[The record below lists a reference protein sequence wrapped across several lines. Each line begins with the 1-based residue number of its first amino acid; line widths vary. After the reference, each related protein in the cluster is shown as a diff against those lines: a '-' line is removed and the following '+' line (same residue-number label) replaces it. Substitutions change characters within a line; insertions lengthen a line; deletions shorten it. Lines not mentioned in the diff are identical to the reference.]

1 MAKEPQGSRHLN
13 YKCICQHTL
22 LFYVTTGIE
31 LSSSSL
37 YGKHFT
43 NWLSPQSSSKLSL
56 KENANKTEP
65 KLVKTI
71 NTKEAQ
77 KATAPEEFS
86 CPQTR
91 SYVAYANLA
100 EDDPELRTFY
110 THLPTAKI
118 KESQIFLRIHFLRGG
133 ETPGALRYF

>member
-1 MAKEPQGSRHLN
+1 M
-13 YKCICQHTL
+13 

-43 NWLSPQSSSKLSL
+43 NRLSPQSSSKLSL
-56 KENANKTEP
+56 KENVNKTEP

-71 NTKEAQ
+71 NNTKEAQ

-86 CPQTR
+86 CQQTR

-118 KESQIFLRIHFLRGG
+118 TESQLFLRIHFLGG
-133 ETPGALRYF
+133 RETPGALRYF